1 MIEIDENIYLR
12 ELRIEDAQDIFNAID
27 GNRPYFER
35 WLPFVPFTKSLNDSL
50 DYILSVINSKEL
62 VYTIRNNNVFMGI
75 IGFKETNLETKITE
89 LGYWLKEEFQGK
101 GIITRSAKI
110 LCDNAFNE
118 RGINRILIKVEVGNN
133 KSKAIPERLGFNL
146 QAIDKETFCYNKIV
160 ESYVFYK
167 DNN

>member
-1 MIEIDENIYLR
+1 MIKIDENIYLR

-27 GNRPYFER
+27 VNRHYFER
-35 WLPFVPFTKSLNDSL
+35 WLPFVPFTKTVNDSL
-50 DYILSVINSKEL
+50 DYILSVLNSKEL
-62 VYTIRNNNVFMGI
+62 VYTIRNNNEFLGI
-75 IGFKETNLETKITE
+75 IGFKETNPETKITE

-101 GIITRSAKI
+101 GIITKSTKI

-118 RGINRILIKVEVGNN
+118 REINRILIKVEVGNN

-146 QAIDKETFCYNKIV
+146 QSIDKETFCYNKIV

-167 DNN
+167 DKN

>member
-1 MIEIDENIYLR
+1 MFCIEENLYLR
-12 ELRIEDAQDIFNAID
+12 ELSIEDAQDIFNAID
-27 GNRPYFER
+27 SNRPYFEK
-35 WLPFVPFTKSLNDSL
+35 WLPFVPFTKSVKDSL

-62 VYTIRNNNVFMGI
+62 VYTIREGETFIGI

-89 LGYWLKEEFQGK
+89 LGYWLKEEFQGR
-101 GIITRSAKI
+101 GVITKATKI

-118 RGINRILIKVEVGNN
+118 RGIKRILIKVEVGNN
-133 KSKAIPERLGFNL
+133 KSKAIAERLGFAL
-146 QAIDKETFCYNKIV
+146 EEIDKETFCYNKVV

>member
-1 MIEIDENIYLR
+1 MIKIDENIYLR
-12 ELRIEDAQDIFNAID
+12 LLSIEDAKDIFNAID

-35 WLPFVPFTKSLNDSL
+35 WLPFVPFTKSVNDSL
-50 DYILSVINSKEL
+50 DYIISVINSKEL
-62 VYTIRNNNVFMGI
+62 VYTIRNNDVFWGI

-101 GIITRSAKI
+101 GIITKSTKI

-146 QAIDKETFCYNKIV
+146 QEIDKETFCYNKTV